1 MTVVQILVNSLTLG
15 AIYALVAVGLVIVF
29 KATDL
34 INFGAGDWVL
44 AGGYIALALLIAG
57 APMPVIL
64 IAAPIGGAIMGI
76 ILDLLVFRRL
86 LRATPWMFVVASLA
100 VGGLLREL
108 AIFRY
113 QSQPFPFPALFPR
126 DPFEVAGLLF
136 VPQNLWVVGGAF
148 FVIGALFVFFKYTR
162 YGKALEAVA
171 QNRTGAQIVGVNLK
185 NAMLVTWGLT
195 GAVSAFA
202 AVLIAPAV
210 DVTPEMAI
218 LVVSGFV
225 AAAVGGLDS
234 LLGAIV
240 GGVLV
245 AFIQT
250 MTTVY
255 VSAAAD
261 DIVVMLL
268 LLAVMYLRPSGLFG
282 RTVVQRV

>member
-1 MTVVQILVNSLTLG
+1 MTVVQILVSSLTLG

-34 INFGAGDWVL
+34 INFGAGDWVM

-57 APMPVIL
+57 APVWVVLIVAPLGGVLMGIL
-64 IAAPIGGAIMGI
+64 I
-76 ILDLLVFRRL
+76 DLLVFRRL

-113 QSQPFPFPALFPR
+113 QSQPYPFPTQFPR
-126 DPFEVAGLLF
+126 DSFEFGGILF
-136 VPQNLWVVGGAF
+136 VPQNLWVVAAAIV
-148 FVIGALFVFFKYTR
+148 VIGALAAFFKFTR
-162 YGKALEAVA
+162 QGKSLEAVA
-171 QNRTGAQIVGVNLK
+171 QNRVGAQIVGISLRRSL
-185 NAMLVTWGLT
+185 MITWGLT
-195 GAVSAFA
+195 GGVSTIA
-202 AVLIAPAV
+202 AILIAPSV
-210 DVTPEMAI
+210 DVSPEMSV

-245 AFIQT
+245 AFVQT

-255 VSAAAD
+255 ISSAAD
-261 DIVVMLL
+261 TIVVMVLL
-268 LLAVMYLRPSGLFG
+268 LVVMYVRPSGIFG
-282 RTVVQRV
+282 RNTVQRV